1 MSSDGVTRVSVEISG
16 SEISFETGRMAKQAS
31 GAVVVR
37 QGDTMVLCT
46 AVAGSLRDVDFLPL
60 TVDVEERMY
69 ASGKIPGSFFKRE
82 GRPGEKGTLTA
93 RMIDRPI
100 RPLFPKE
107 WRYDT
112 QLVAIPLSIDHEHPY
127 DILAMNGAS
136 TALMISDIPLPTP
149 VGAVRIGKID
159 GNFVVNP
166 NEADLLADAENASDL
181 DLIVAGTEEAIL
193 MVEAG
198 ANEIPEA
205 EILDALDIAHAEIK
219 KLCALQRELAEKV
232 GKEKKVFETIAV
244 DEKLLDEIRTSHGKA
259 LDDATQVEDK
269 LERQETTKAVEAAIV
284 EHYAPSAPE
293 GASEEQLVAAKQKR
307 SAVQMAF
314 DKLEKSIIR
323 ERIAV
328 HKKRPDGRAENE
340 IRDISI
346 EVGVTPRTHG
356 SALFTRGQTQALSV
370 VAMGTLKEEMRLDT
384 LGLETKK
391 YYWHHYNFP
400 PFSVGEAGRMGGVKR
415 RDIGHGALAERALA
429 PMVPSIEDFPY
440 SIRVVSDI
448 LESNGSSSM
457 ASVCGSSLSLM
468 DAGVPIKRPVAGIA
482 MGLIKEGDDYIVL
495 TDIAGVEDHLGD
507 MDFKVAG
514 TERGI
519 TALQMD
525 IKITGV
531 TFDILRDAL
540 DAGQR
545 RAHVHPRK
553 DGRHDPDAARAA
565 LAVRAAHPDDP
576 DRPVADRPADRQGR
590 RNDPRPGRG
599 VRVPD
604 RRQRRRSSADLLRQR
619 RSRRRARRARA
630 HDDEG
635 GRGRRRVR
643 RQGRQDD
650 DLRRLR
656 RARQGHRRPA
666 AHLKRLARPAR
677 RVGRGRPQQ
686 RRRDQRARGRGR
698 PRARPHRPASRRRS
712 RTSPASPSRSS
723 PASAPA
729 AAAAAEAAVVRRA
742 TAADAT
748 AALTAARVATATAAH
763 ARRAVA
769 ATEVQLKSEHR
780 ITTLTTPGSAGGAP
794 GVRIATE
801 RVPSVRS
808 VALGFWIATGSAA
821 ERDDEA
827 GISHLL
833 EHMLFRGTERFG
845 SQEIDQIFDAMGAEV
860 NAGTDKESTSLYTRV
875 LDGHLPRAFEVM
887 GDMVFHPRF
896 GELETERE
904 VVLEEIAMYE
914 DDPQDKVFDVLGRA
928 IFGAHPLGRAV
939 IGTADVVGSVSRE
952 QLAAFH
958 TARYEPQNLVIAAAG
973 SVDHDELVQM
983 ATAIDSLRAQDPGA
997 PQPRVS
1003 PALIAAP
1010 APDFARRVR
1019 FVEKDT
1025 EQYHVCLGGAGMAR
1039 EDERRFAL
1047 RVLEGVLGATSSSR
1061 LFQEV
1066 RERRGLAYSVFCFS
1080 NMYAHTGE
1088 IGLYVGTRPDN
1099 LQQASP

>member
-1 MSSDGVTRVSVEISG
+1 MSSDAVTRVSVEIAG

-100 RPLFPKE
+100 RPLFPSE

-112 QLVAIPLSIDHEHPY
+112 QLVAIPLSIDHVHPY

-166 NEADLLADAENASDL
+166 NEEDLLPDADNASDL

-219 KLCALQRELAEKV
+219 KLCALQRELAAKV
-232 GKEKKVFETIAV
+232 GKEKKVFEAIQV
-244 DEKLLDEIRTSHGKA
+244 DPQILEAIRASHGSA
-259 LDDATQVEDK
+259 LEDATQVQDK
-269 LERQETTKAVEAAIV
+269 LDRQDATKAVEAQIL
-284 EHYAPSAPE
+284 EQHAPGVSE
-293 GASEEQLVAAKQKR
+293 GASEDQLKDAKQR
-307 SAVQMAF
+307 RAAVQMAF

-323 ERIAV
+323 ERIAI
-328 HKKRPDGRAENE
+328 HKKRPDGRGENE
-340 IRDISI
+340 IRDITI

-429 PMVPSIEDFPY
+429 PMVPSIEEFPY

-540 DAGQR
+540 AQAKEARTFILGKMDETIQGPRAELSQYAPRIQTIQIDPSQIGLLIGKGGETIRGLAEEFESQIDVNDDGQVLIYSANGELGDALLERIRVMMKEVEVGDEYLGKVVKTTTFG
-545 RAHVHPRK
+545 AFIELAK
-553 DGRHDPDAARAA
+553 GTDGLLHISNVSPGERVESVEDVLNKGDEINVRVVEVDRERGRIGLRLAEDPDVAGKSTQE
-565 LAVRAAHPDDP
+565 LAGVGTGGGGGG
-576 DRPVADRPADRQGR
+576 GR
-590 RNDPRPGRG
+590 R
-599 VRVPD
+599 
-604 RRQRRRSSADLLRQR
+604 
-619 RSRRRARRARA
+619 
-630 HDDEG
+630 EG
-635 GRGRRRVR
+635 GPGSGGGRNGSRDRG
-643 RQGRQDD
+643 
-650 DLRRLR
+650 
-656 RARQGHRRPA
+656 P
-666 AHLKRLARPAR
+666 
-677 RVGRGRPQQ
+677 
-686 RRRDQRARGRGR
+686 RRDGERGSGR
-698 PRARPHRPASRRRS
+698 PRHGGSDRS
-712 RTSPASPSRSS
+712 
-723 PASAPA
+723 
-729 AAAAAEAAVVRRA
+729 
-742 TAADAT
+742 
-748 AALTAARVATATAAH
+748 
-763 ARRAVA
+763 
-769 ATEVQLKSEHR
+769 
-780 ITTLTTPGSAGGAP
+780 
-794 GVRIATE
+794 
-801 RVPSVRS
+801 
-808 VALGFWIATGSAA
+808 
-821 ERDDEA
+821 
-827 GISHLL
+827 
-833 EHMLFRGTERFG
+833 
-845 SQEIDQIFDAMGAEV
+845 
-860 NAGTDKESTSLYTRV
+860 
-875 LDGHLPRAFEVM
+875 
-887 GDMVFHPRF
+887 
-896 GELETERE
+896 
-904 VVLEEIAMYE
+904 
-914 DDPQDKVFDVLGRA
+914 
-928 IFGAHPLGRAV
+928 
-939 IGTADVVGSVSRE
+939 
-952 QLAAFH
+952 
-958 TARYEPQNLVIAAAG
+958 
-973 SVDHDELVQM
+973 
-983 ATAIDSLRAQDPGA
+983 
-997 PQPRVS
+997 
-1003 PALIAAP
+1003 
-1010 APDFARRVR
+1010 
-1019 FVEKDT
+1019 
-1025 EQYHVCLGGAGMAR
+1025 
-1039 EDERRFAL
+1039 
-1047 RVLEGVLGATSSSR
+1047 
-1061 LFQEV
+1061 
-1066 RERRGLAYSVFCFS
+1066 
-1080 NMYAHTGE
+1080 
-1088 IGLYVGTRPDN
+1088 
-1099 LQQASP
+1099 

>member
-1 MSSDGVTRVSVEISG
+1 MSSDAVTRVSVEIAG

-112 QLVAIPLSIDHEHPY
+112 QLVAIPLSIDHVHPY

-166 NEADLLADAENASDL
+166 NEEDLLPDAENATDL

-219 KLCALQRELAEKV
+219 KLCALQRELADNV
-232 GKEKKVFETIAV
+232 GKEKKVFEAIQV
-244 DEKLLDEIRTSHGKA
+244 DPQILEEIRASHGSA
-259 LDDATQVEDK
+259 LEDATQVEDK
-269 LERQETTKAVEAAIV
+269 LDRQDATKAVETQV
-284 EHYAPSAPE
+284 LEQYATGAPE
-293 GASEEQLVAAKQKR
+293 GASDEQIKSAKKLR

-323 ERIAV
+323 ERIAI
-328 HKKRPDGRAENE
+328 HKKRPDGRGENE

-429 PMVPSIEDFPY
+429 PMVPSIEEFPY

-540 DAGQR
+540 AQAKEARTFILGKMVETIQGPRTELSQYAPRIQTIQIDPSQIGLLIGKGGETIRGLAEEFESQIDVNDDGQVLIYSANGELGDALLERIRMMMKEVEVGDEYLGKVVKTTTFG
-545 RAHVHPRK
+545 AFVELAK
-553 DGRHDPDAARAA
+553 GTDGLLHISNVSPGERVESVEDVLNKGDEINVRVVEVDRERGRIGLRLAEDPDVAGKSAQE
-565 LAVRAAHPDDP
+565 LAGVGTGGGGGGGRPPRDGGGRNGSR
-576 DRPVADRPADRQGR
+576 DRG
-590 RNDPRPGRG
+590 
-599 VRVPD
+599 
-604 RRQRRRSSADLLRQR
+604 
-619 RSRRRARRARA
+619 RSR
-630 HDDEG
+630 DGE
-635 GRGRRRVR
+635 RGS
-643 RQGRQDD
+643 
-650 DLRRLR
+650 
-656 RARQGHRRPA
+656 
-666 AHLKRLARPAR
+666 
-677 RVGRGRPQQ
+677 
-686 RRRDQRARGRGR
+686 GR
-698 PRARPHRPASRRRS
+698 PRHGGSDRS
-712 RTSPASPSRSS
+712 
-723 PASAPA
+723 
-729 AAAAAEAAVVRRA
+729 
-742 TAADAT
+742 
-748 AALTAARVATATAAH
+748 
-763 ARRAVA
+763 
-769 ATEVQLKSEHR
+769 
-780 ITTLTTPGSAGGAP
+780 
-794 GVRIATE
+794 
-801 RVPSVRS
+801 
-808 VALGFWIATGSAA
+808 
-821 ERDDEA
+821 
-827 GISHLL
+827 
-833 EHMLFRGTERFG
+833 
-845 SQEIDQIFDAMGAEV
+845 
-860 NAGTDKESTSLYTRV
+860 
-875 LDGHLPRAFEVM
+875 
-887 GDMVFHPRF
+887 
-896 GELETERE
+896 
-904 VVLEEIAMYE
+904 
-914 DDPQDKVFDVLGRA
+914 
-928 IFGAHPLGRAV
+928 
-939 IGTADVVGSVSRE
+939 
-952 QLAAFH
+952 
-958 TARYEPQNLVIAAAG
+958 
-973 SVDHDELVQM
+973 
-983 ATAIDSLRAQDPGA
+983 
-997 PQPRVS
+997 
-1003 PALIAAP
+1003 
-1010 APDFARRVR
+1010 
-1019 FVEKDT
+1019 
-1025 EQYHVCLGGAGMAR
+1025 
-1039 EDERRFAL
+1039 
-1047 RVLEGVLGATSSSR
+1047 
-1061 LFQEV
+1061 
-1066 RERRGLAYSVFCFS
+1066 
-1080 NMYAHTGE
+1080 
-1088 IGLYVGTRPDN
+1088 
-1099 LQQASP
+1099 